1 MTKEEIRREILR
13 VLGEDG
19 RLSAADIAERLAV
32 STQEAA
38 AAVAELEKN
47 NIIIGYS
54 AIFNESELP
63 ESKVKA
69 IIEVKVRPEREGGFD
84 KIARRL
90 SKFPQ
95 VSSLYLMSGGFDLM
109 LEIKGSTLQEV
120 AEFVSSK
127 LAAMDGVLSTSTHFL
142 LKKYK
147 EAGKL
152 MEEEEYSERLK
163 IVP

>member
-13 VLGEDG
+13 ILGEDG
-19 RLSAADIAERLAV
+19 RLTSSQIAERLAV
-32 STQEAA
+32 DVQE
-38 AAVAELEKN
+38 VAETVSELEKKN
-47 NIIIGYS
+47 VIIGYS

-69 IIEVKVRPEREGGFD
+69 VIEVKVRPEREGGFD

-90 SKFPQ
+90 SRFPQ
-95 VSSLYLMSGGFDLM
+95 VSSLYLMSGGFDLL
-109 LEIKGSTLQEV
+109 LEIKGATLQEV

-127 LAAMDGVLSTSTHFL
+127 LASMDGVLSTSTHFL

-147 EAGKL
+147 EAGIQFAK
-152 MEEEEYSERLK
+152 EEKHERLK

>member
-1 MTKEEIRREILR
+1 MKEEIKREILR
-13 VLGEDG
+13 ILGEDG
-19 RLSAADIAERLAV
+19 RLSAAEIAERLAV

-47 NIIIGYS
+47 NVIIGYS

-84 KIARRL
+84 KIAKRL

-109 LEIKGSTLQEV
+109 LEIKGATLQEV

-152 MEEEEYSERLK
+152 MEEEEHSERLK
-163 IVP
+163 ITP

>member
-13 VLGEDG
+13 ILGEDG

-32 STQEAA
+32 STHEAA

-95 VSSLYLMSGGFDLM
+95 VSSLYLMSGGFDLI

>member
-1 MTKEEIRREILR
+1 MTKEEIKREILR
-13 VLGEDG
+13 ILGEDG

-95 VSSLYLMSGGFDLM
+95 VSSLYLMSGGFDLI

-120 AEFVSSK
+120 A
-127 LAAMDGVLSTSTHFL
+127 
-142 LKKYK
+142 
-147 EAGKL
+147 
-152 MEEEEYSERLK
+152 
-163 IVP
+163 

>member
-13 VLGEDG
+13 ILGEDG
-19 RLSAADIAERLAV
+19 RLTSSQIAERLAV
-32 STQEAA
+32 DVQEVAET
-38 AAVAELEKN
+38 VAELEKKN
-47 NIIIGYS
+47 VIIGYS

-69 IIEVKVRPEREGGFD
+69 VIEVKVRPEREGGFD

-90 SKFPQ
+90 SRFPQ
-95 VSSLYLMSGGFDLM
+95 VSSLYLMSGGFDLL
-109 LEIKGSTLQEV
+109 LEIKGATLQEV

-127 LAAMDGVLSTSTHFL
+127 LASMDGVLSTSTHFL

-152 MEEEEYSERLK
+152 MEEEEQEERLK
-163 IVP
+163 ITP

>member
-13 VLGEDG
+13 ILGEDG
-19 RLSAADIAERLAV
+19 RLTFSQIAERLAV
-32 STQEAA
+32 DVQEVAET
-38 AAVAELEKN
+38 VAELEKKN
-47 NIIIGYS
+47 VIIGYS

-69 IIEVKVRPEREGGFD
+69 VIEVKVRPEREGGFD

-90 SKFPQ
+90 SRFPQ
-95 VSSLYLMSGGFDLM
+95 VSSLYLMSGGFDLL
-109 LEIKGSTLQEV
+109 LEIKGATLQEV

-127 LAAMDGVLSTSTHFL
+127 LASMDGVLSTSTHFL

-152 MEEEEYSERLK
+152 MEEEEQDERLK
-163 IVP
+163 ITP

>member
-13 VLGEDG
+13 ILGEDG

-95 VSSLYLMSGGFDLM
+95 VSSLYLMSGGFDLI

>member
-13 VLGEDG
+13 ILGEDG
-19 RLSAADIAERLAV
+19 RLTSSQIAERLAV
-32 STQEAA
+32 DVQEVAET
-38 AAVAELEKN
+38 VAELEKKN
-47 NIIIGYS
+47 VIIGYS

-69 IIEVKVRPEREGGFD
+69 VIEVKVRPEREGGFD

-90 SKFPQ
+90 SRFPQ
-95 VSSLYLMSGGFDLM
+95 VSSLYLMSGGFDLL
-109 LEIKGSTLQEV
+109 LEIKGATLQEV

-127 LAAMDGVLSTSTHFL
+127 LASMDGVLSTSTHFL

-152 MEEEEYSERLK
+152 MEEEEQDERLK
-163 IVP
+163 ITP

>member
-1 MTKEEIRREILR
+1 MTKEEIKREILR
-13 VLGEDG
+13 ILGEDG

-109 LEIKGSTLQEV
+109 MEIRGSTLQEV

>member
-1 MTKEEIRREILR
+1 MTKEEIKREILR
-13 VLGEDG
+13 ILGEDG

-109 LEIKGSTLQEV
+109 LEIKGATLQEV

>member
-1 MTKEEIRREILR
+1 MTKEEIKREILR
-13 VLGEDG
+13 ILGEDG

-95 VSSLYLMSGGFDLM
+95 VSSLYLMSGGFDLI

>member
-1 MTKEEIRREILR
+1 MTKEEIKREILR
-13 VLGEDG
+13 ILGEDG

-32 STQEAA
+32 SLQEAA
-38 AAVAELEKN
+38 AAVAELEKY

-95 VSSLYLMSGGFDLM
+95 VSSLYLMSGGFDLI

>member
-1 MTKEEIRREILR
+1 MTEEMKREILR
-13 VLGEDG
+13 ILGEDG
-19 RLSAADIAERLAV
+19 RLSAVDIAERLAV
-32 STQEAA
+32 STHEAA

-152 MEEEEYSERLK
+152 MEEEEISERLK

>member
-1 MTKEEIRREILR
+1 MTKEEIKREILR
-13 VLGEDG
+13 ILGEDG

-38 AAVAELEKN
+38 AAVAELEKY

-95 VSSLYLMSGGFDLM
+95 VSSLYLMSGGFDLI

>member
-13 VLGEDG
+13 ILGEDG
-19 RLSAADIAERLAV
+19 RLTFSQIAERLAV
-32 STQEAA
+32 DVQE
-38 AAVAELEKN
+38 VAETVSELEKKN
-47 NIIIGYS
+47 VIIGYS

-69 IIEVKVRPEREGGFD
+69 VIEVKVRPEREGGFD

-90 SKFPQ
+90 SRFPQ
-95 VSSLYLMSGGFDLM
+95 VSSLYLMSGGFDLL
-109 LEIKGSTLQEV
+109 LEIKGATLQEV

-127 LAAMDGVLSTSTHFL
+127 LASMDGVLSTSTHFL

-152 MEEEEYSERLK
+152 MEEEEQDERLK
-163 IVP
+163 ITP

>member
-1 MTKEEIRREILR
+1 MTKEEIKREILR
-13 VLGEDG
+13 ILGEDG

-38 AAVAELEKN
+38 AAVAELEKY